1 MKTSALEIQFCK
13 RFLRALSLLSFC
25 VLILSQNC
33 KASDLRI
40 TARAGGVYML
50 PANLTDTHIIV
61 TGRGSSSQP
70 FVINGVNGKTE
81 LHGDSYIRIIG
92 DYIMVNDVSFVNNNI
107 NFLSSQA
114 LLEVGTKKQLSN
126 HVTIRDCSFN
136 YTGQF
141 HDLDKASQFYWILIS
156 GKGDLIDNCVFEGKQ
171 NRLPVIHVNAFNWD
185 GDGNIISNCTFQN
198 VKPRV
203 GEALE
208 AIRVGLGSARSNC
221 RILNNKFINYAG
233 DSETI
238 SCKSNGVTIASN
250 YFKNC
255 RSGVS
260 LRLSDSSIIENNR
273 FVNTTWPVRISG
285 EGHTITKNVF
295 DSPASSIT
303 FMTGGSNCVYKAVS
317 GININENVFVG
328 KITLKV
334 LRTGKCD
341 VAPAGLNVQNNFLYT
356 TSLYKI
362 TDADFN
368 ATLRTTPSS
377 EKLRTDGVR
386 ELEYGVKNLIPS
398 TDAIPLQRV
407 TTYLKQKTNQ

>member
-1 MKTSALEIQFCK
+1 MKTSDLEIRFCK
-13 RFLRALSLLSFC
+13 KILGALSLLSFSL
-25 VLILSQNC
+25 LILLQSC
-33 KASDLRI
+33 KATDLHI
-40 TARAGGVYML
+40 TAKAGGVYML
-50 PANLTDTHIIV
+50 PATLSDTHIII

-70 FVINGVNGKTE
+70 FVINGVSGKTE
-81 LHGDSYIRIIG
+81 LRGDSYIRIMG
-92 DYIMVNDVSFVNNNI
+92 DYIIVNKVSFINNNI

-114 LLEVGTKKQLSN
+114 LMEVGTKKQLSN

-141 HDLDKASQFYWILIS
+141 NDLDKASQFYWILIS
-156 GKGDLIDNCVFEGKQ
+156 GKGDLVDNCVFEGKQ

-185 GDGNIISNCTFQN
+185 GDSNIISNCTFQN

-208 AIRVGLGSARSNC
+208 AIRVGLGNARSNC

-250 YFKNC
+250 YFKDC

-285 EGHTITKNVF
+285 IGHTITKNVF
-295 DSPASSIT
+295 DSPTSSIT
-303 FMTGGSNCVYKAVS
+303 FMTGGANCVYKAVN
-317 GININENVFVG
+317 GININDNVFVG
-328 KITLKV
+328 KIILKV
-334 LRTGKCD
+334 LRSGKCD
-341 VAPAGLNVQNNFLYT
+341 VAPVGLNVQNNYLYT
-356 TSLYKI
+356 NSLFKI

-377 EKLRTDGVR
+377 EKLRSDGVR
-386 ELEYGVKNLIPS
+386 EMEFGVKNIAPS
-398 TDAIPLQRV
+398 TEASPLEKV